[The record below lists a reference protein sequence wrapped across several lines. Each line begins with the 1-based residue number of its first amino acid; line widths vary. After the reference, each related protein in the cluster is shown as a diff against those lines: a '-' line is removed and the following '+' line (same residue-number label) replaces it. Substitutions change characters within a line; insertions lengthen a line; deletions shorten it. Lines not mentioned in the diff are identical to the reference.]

1 MILAPTVWR
10 QTGAAPYSDKGDFP
24 NRINEPKR
32 AYWSESTL
40 KSLGDQHP
48 SKLMTRVR
56 SFTCSNAFASY
67 DGQRVAAASR
77 LAGLTNQGDGF
88 I

>member
-1 MILAPTVWR
+1 MAGNR
-10 QTGAAPYSDKGDFP
+10 HSDNEKFCNDLNGPKTPKMSERPLKTLQDF
-24 NRINEPKR
+24 
-32 AYWSESTL
+32 ST
-40 KSLGDQHP
+40 

-67 DGQRVAAASR
+67 DSQRVAAARR
-77 LAGLTNQGDGF
+77 LAGLTNEGDGF